1 MTLSTLLEN
10 MDYKCLQGTTDT
22 NIHDIVYDSRKAGPG
37 DLFVCIS
44 GTRTDA
50 HSFLPEVI
58 QKGVKAVV
66 VERDV
71 EVPKDVTVIRVARA
85 REALSMVGLL
95 DAAEEN
101 PYDLDLSERK
111 MVAIA
116 SVVAMDTQVLIL
128 DEPTIAQDARGR
140 AVIGLSLI
148 HI

>member
-58 QKGVKAVV
+58 Q
-66 VERDV
+66 
-71 EVPKDVTVIRVARA
+71 
-85 REALSMVGLL
+85 
-95 DAAEEN
+95 
-101 PYDLDLSERK
+101 
-111 MVAIA
+111 
-116 SVVAMDTQVLIL
+116 
-128 DEPTIAQDARGR
+128 
-140 AVIGLSLI
+140 LSLI